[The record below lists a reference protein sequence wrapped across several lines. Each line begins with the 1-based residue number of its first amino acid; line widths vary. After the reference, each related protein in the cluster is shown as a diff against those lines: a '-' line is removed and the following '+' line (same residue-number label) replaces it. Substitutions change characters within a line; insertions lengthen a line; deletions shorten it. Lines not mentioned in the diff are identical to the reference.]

1 MFKEITRGNCILS
14 VLWTVLSLKT
24 QVFKMYFFVSVRP
37 TKVLFV
43 ILCEMEKQ
51 MGKTNFSL

>member
-1 MFKEITRGNCILS
+1 MFKEITRENCILS

-24 QVFKMYFFVSVRP
+24 RAFQVYFFISVRL
-37 TKVLFV
+37 TKVQFV

-51 MGKTNFSL
+51 TGKLNFLP